1 MENRNKIFFHPAYT
15 AGRIDRRLFGAFLE
29 PIGNW
34 VYGGI
39 WNNEHPTADE
49 YGFRKDIMDMT
60 RELGVPA
67 VRLPGGNFTSGWNW
81 KDSIG
86 PRENRRTHLE
96 LAWRQYETN
105 DIGHDEYLAW
115 AKSVGT
121 DPLYTVNLGTG
132 TVEDAQYLAEY
143 TRHPGGTYW
152 SDLRRKNGFEK
163 PHEVH
168 TWCLGNEMDG
178 PWQIHSWEKD
188 PKGYGVKSNE
198 ISKMI
203 KWVDPTAETVVC
215 GTSTPHNRSYLS
227 WDLTVLEQCYETV
240 DYLSLHYYHPALT
253 GDLKAYLSASDVCE
267 DFLIREIA
275 ACDVMQGMLREP
287 HPLMIAFDEY
297 GVSFRKQEKT
307 TVGRAGNID
316 HSAYSEFGS
325 RLKQPFKHNSL
336 HPSQTRND
344 GVESEM
350 LESLALCSILM
361 MLMRHADRVKIGCMT
376 PGLFVIGHNEEKV
389 WKRVGYYA
397 YEMLIRYG
405 SRGFSLTPSISC
417 GTYDTDGYNIDDFS
431 QVPAQEG
438 LKYLESSAS
447 LDPASR
453 ELSVFV
459 INRSCDQDLETQLD
473 LTSFGDL
480 SLIEHKSVYTD
491 DLSVCNTAENPECV
505 VPKKIENTKLSS
517 GVATAVFKK
526 LSFNMLR
533 FRLN

>member
-1 MENRNKIFFHPAYT
+1 
-15 AGRIDRRLFGAFLE
+15 
-29 PIGNW
+29 
-34 VYGGI
+34 
-39 WNNEHPTADE
+39 
-49 YGFRKDIMDMT
+49 
-60 RELGVPA
+60 
-67 VRLPGGNFTSGWNW
+67 
-81 KDSIG
+81 
-86 PRENRRTHLE
+86 
-96 LAWRQYETN
+96 
-105 DIGHDEYLAW
+105 
-115 AKSVGT
+115 
-121 DPLYTVNLGTG
+121 
-132 TVEDAQYLAEY
+132 VEDAQYLAEY

-203 KWVDPTAETVVC
+203 KLVDPTAETVVC

-287 HPLMIAFDEY
+287 RPLMIAFDEY

-376 PGLFVIGHNEEKV
+376 GGLFNIGYDEKRV
-389 WKRVGYYA
+389 WKQIGYYPL
-397 YEMLIRYG
+397 EMMIRFA
-405 SRGFSLTPSISC
+405 RGISLYPSVD
-417 GTYDTDGYNIDDFS
+417 GPGFDVEGYNINDFN
-431 QVPAQEG
+431 QTPAYRDIPYIEAA
-438 LKYLESSAS
+438 AS
-447 LDPASR
+447 MDEAAG
-453 ELSVFV
+453 EAAIFV
-459 INRSCDQDLETQLD
+459 INRNWEQDMEAEID
-473 LTSFGDL
+473 VGGFGECE
-480 SLIEHKSVYTD
+480 LIEHVELFTE
-491 DLSVCNTAENPECV
+491 DLYAVNTGDKPDAV
-505 VPKKIENTKLSS
+505 VPRINDETEL
-517 GVATAVFKK
+517 GGGLICGRFKK
-526 LSFNMLR
+526 LSFNMI
-533 FRLN
+533 RLSLKK